1 MQYKQLNVLA
11 TQINAV
17 IGGQETKVQ
26 KKLAKIYEKL
36 EKYAKM
42 YDEKIQ
48 DLRLD
53 FAATDDKGVLML
65 NDKGG
70 YTFKKEDLKKLNEQL
85 RKLDEEEFA
94 FTPIEV
100 VNPQGLEEFVFLKDW
115 TNGIDFI
122 KEEEL

>member
-1 MQYKQLNVLA
+1 MKYKQLNLLA
-11 TQINAV
+11 AQIKAV

-36 EKYAKM
+36 EKYAKE

-94 FTPIEV
+94 FTSIEV
-100 VNPQGLEEFVFLKDW
+100 VNPQGLEEFIFLKDW